1 MVRWLSV
8 RCVYGLAVRK
18 NALTEGQNNH
28 SYSMNP
34 TNSMNSV
41 NSKNTVIYISVRD
54 LVERFVRAGDLTSGV
69 FIPDRATA
77 AIALHQRIQH
87 SRPEAYEPEVVI
99 SHTCES
105 GPWSIHISGR
115 IDGIFR
121 YADRMVLE
129 EIKTTIRNPKDSED
143 GENPHHWAQ
152 LKVYAYMLSMEHDL
166 ESVDTCLTYAR
177 LYSNDTWEIQRT
189 FSHSDLEAFFSP
201 LISRL
206 VQHTEGIQ
214 HFQNLRDRSIGSLR
228 FPFKECRRGQQRM
241 MEEVFQVI
249 VDKGQLFVQ
258 APTGIGKTMAVILPA
273 LKTLSQGNID
283 RMFYL
288 TARST
293 GKQVAEEAFTILM
306 GQGLRLKTVTLTAKE
321 KICFHADAEC
331 DRDECDFAKGYHDR
345 IDEAVTR
352 AFETDCLSRDVI
364 EKFARQYR
372 VCPFELSLELSELAD
387 CIICD
392 YNYVFD
398 PQANLRRFFARPREA
413 YLFLVDEAHNL
424 VDRSREMFSADIRK
438 QTFLDVR
445 RQVKKALP
453 DVYHAL
459 TRVNTCLLR
468 FMKASPDTVQA
479 FAETELPEDLCLALG
494 EFIKACEKWLALN
507 RDAFFREALL
517 ELYFG
522 VTRFL
527 KVRELFDASYAVCC
541 ERFAKDFRVR
551 LFCIDPSGSL
561 RRVLEKG
568 RATIFFSA
576 TLTPTEYF
584 QKTFGCG
591 EASSGLVLSSPFPR
605 ENLCVM
611 VSNTSTLFR
620 NRHNTRELV
629 AGLIQSLVS
638 QKVGNYLIFFPSYS
652 YMTMVVKSFRTLF
665 PGFRTLVQTPRL
677 TEVDREAFLQ
687 EFSRHNSS
695 TLVGFAVMGGVF
707 GEGIDL
713 VGDRLTGAAVVG
725 VGMPPPNLERELIN
739 AYFAELYDA
748 GYEFAYIFPGFNK
761 VLQASGRVIR
771 SETDRGAVLLIDRR
785 FTSRNYQSM
794 FPDDWNTNHVR
805 NPGDI
810 SQVLQHFWD

>member
-1 MVRWLSV
+1 
-8 RCVYGLAVRK
+8 
-18 NALTEGQNNH
+18 
-28 SYSMNP
+28 MNP
-34 TNSMNSV
+34 TNP
-41 NSKNTVIYISVRD
+41 KNTVIYISVRD

-87 SRPEAYEPEVVI
+87 SRPEVYEPEVVI

-249 VDKGQLFVQ
+249 ADKGQLFVQ

-273 LKTLSQGNID
+273 LKTLSQGKID

-507 RDAFFREALL
+507 RDAFFREELL

-527 KVRELFDASYAVCC
+527 KVTELFDASYAVCC
-541 ERFAKDFRVR
+541 ERFVKDFRVR

-677 TEVDREAFLQ
+677 TEVDRESFLQ

-794 FPDDWNTNHVR
+794 FPDDWKPNHVR

>member
-794 FPDDWNTNHVR
+794 FPDDWNPNHVR

>member
-34 TNSMNSV
+34 TNSINSV

>member
-34 TNSMNSV
+34 TNSINSV

-677 TEVDREAFLQ
+677 TEVDRESFLQ